1 MSKPLPLEI
10 IRPIVLYLKDDKKS
24 LHSCLLVSRDWC
36 RGTVNI
42 LWEQPFHFLYTCNNN
57 KKNIITYST
66 SLSNLSNLYNTNYN
80 SMNNNN
86 KCQCSEKKRQLQ
98 ATNLL
103 ITYLSIKYNNELIE
117 KNIITNIMTKGENMM
132 FNYFEF
138 LKSLD
143 LLELYSAIQ
152 DWIQWMNINK
162 SMNSSILNSKINTI
176 FNKEYPSLKYNI
188 FEYFFTYSLKLKL
201 LSFDEEFILRKF
213 DNNNNYNNY
222 PCSSLIKEKLR
233 DNSWHIYLILNNL
246 LELKNPEIKQIFI
259 NLSELVFTTKS
270 KKIQSLFL
278 ISKNCHNIQKLI
290 IRINYD
296 FRNLYDETNQ
306 LISLI
311 ESQKNL
317 IYFELIENRTYTN
330 EILKSLKEFQYNSL
344 KTLILKDVFISK
356 NDIILFNLKNLQEL
370 RFNRCIYSNNNRFN
384 DEKKN
389 DWVDLW
395 LPNLKHLEV
404 DFLDKYKEESNEL
417 YSILLRS
424 SPLISNI

>member
-10 IRPIVLYLKDDKKS
+10 IHPIVLYLKDDKKS

-57 KKNIITYST
+57 KKNIITSST
-66 SLSNLSNLYNTNYN
+66 SSSNLYYTNY
-80 SMNNNN
+80 
-86 KCQCSEKKRQLQ
+86 KCQCSEKKRQFQ

-103 ITYLSIKYNNELIE
+103 ITYLSIKYNNELIKE
-117 KNIITNIMTKGENMM
+117 NIITNIMTKKGENMM

-162 SMNSSILNSKINTI
+162 SMNSSILNSKINII
-176 FNKEYPSLKYNI
+176 FNKEYSSLKYNI

-201 LSFDEEFILRKF
+201 LSFDEEFILRKN
-213 DNNNNYNNY
+213 DNNY

-246 LELKNPEIKQIFI
+246 LKLKNLEIKQIFI

-290 IRINYD
+290 IRINCD
-296 FRNLYDETNQ
+296 FQNLYDETNQ

-356 NDIILFNLKNLQEL
+356 DDIILFHLKNLQEL
-370 RFNRCIYSNNNRFN
+370 RFNRCVYSNNNRFN

-389 DWVDLW
+389 DWADLW

-424 SPLISNI
+424 SPLISCDSQ

>member
-1 MSKPLPLEI
+1 
-10 IRPIVLYLKDDKKS
+10 
-24 LHSCLLVSRDWC
+24 
-36 RGTVNI
+36 
-42 LWEQPFHFLYTCNNN
+42 
-57 KKNIITYST
+57 
-66 SLSNLSNLYNTNYN
+66 
-80 SMNNNN
+80 
-86 KCQCSEKKRQLQ
+86 
-98 ATNLL
+98 
-103 ITYLSIKYNNELIE
+103 
-117 KNIITNIMTKGENMM
+117 MTKGENMM

-162 SMNSSILNSKINTI
+162 SMNSSILNSKINMI

-290 IRINYD
+290 IRINCD

-311 ESQKNL
+311 ESQQNL

-356 NDIILFNLKNLQEL
+356 DDIILFNLKILQEL
-370 RFNRCIYSNNNRFN
+370 RFNRCVYSNNSRFN

>member
-10 IRPIVLYLKDDKKS
+10 IHPIVLYLKDDKKS

-57 KKNIITYST
+57 KKNIITSST

-80 SMNNNN
+80 SMNNN

-103 ITYLSIKYNNELIE
+103 ITYLSIKYNNELIK

-162 SMNSSILNSKINTI
+162 SMNSSILNSKINMI

-290 IRINYD
+290 IRINCD

-311 ESQKNL
+311 ESQQNL

-356 NDIILFNLKNLQEL
+356 DDIILFNLKILQEL
-370 RFNRCIYSNNNRFN
+370 RFNRCVYSNNNRFN